1 MRRRTVLTV
10 IVGGTLST
18 AGCTGVPDAAAGGSA
33 ATETTETTETSVP
46 ENCPTTQGLDVEWPQ
61 ELDAATVESFV
72 GAYEDA
78 YYREVVVDYEP
89 ESSLDS
95 YGLSGGTDEA
105 IRVGD
110 GWQVSYTGGGGV
122 YTPTL
127 GLRAT
132 TADPPDGADV
142 VPSSEIEDD
151 LLTGLLEDAVETGE
165 ARRHIDTPGEEV
177 DRYVD
182 LLSSLSEDFEPLTGP
197 GDSDSLYVDVD
208 GTVVELTARA
218 DSFHGDYG
226 WTVWYYVD
234 ERVVRRTT
242 DGDTDPRD
250 GKLLECRRL
259 D

>member
-1 MRRRTVLTV
+1 MRRRTALTA
-10 IVGGTLST
+10 IVGGTLSI

-33 ATETTETTETSVP
+33 ATETTETPLPTD
-46 ENCPTTQGLDVEWPQ
+46 CPTTQGLDVEWP
-61 ELDAATVESFV
+61 EEFDAATVESFV
-72 GAYEDA
+72 DAYEAA

-95 YGLSGGTDEA
+95 YGLNGGTDDA

-110 GWQVSYTGGGGV
+110 GWQVSYNGGGGI

-127 GLRAT
+127 GFEAR
-132 TADPPDGADV
+132 TAQAPDGADV
-142 VPSSEIEDD
+142 VPASEIEDD
-151 LLTGLLEDAVETGE
+151 LLAGLLEDAVETGE
-165 ARRHIDTPGEEV
+165 ARRHLDTPGEEV

-208 GTVVELTARA
+208 GTVVKLTARA

-226 WTVWYYVD
+226 WTAWYYVD

-242 DGDTDPRD
+242 DEDVDPRK

>member
-1 MRRRTVLTV
+1 MRRRTVLTA

-18 AGCTGVPDAAAGGSA
+18 AGCTGVPDTAAGGST
-33 ATETTETTETSVP
+33 ATETTETTTASLP
-46 ENCPTTQGLDVEWPQ
+46 NSCPTTQGLDVEWPE

-72 GAYEDA
+72 EAYEAA

-89 ESSLDS
+89 ESTLDS
-95 YGLSGGTDEA
+95 YGLNGGTDDA
-105 IRVGD
+105 TRVGD
-110 GWQVSYTGGGGV
+110 GWQVSYNGGGGI

-132 TADPPDGADV
+132 TGDPPAGADV

-182 LLSSLSEDFEPLTGP
+182 LLSSLSDDFEPLTGP
-197 GDSDSLYVDVD
+197 GDSDSLHVDVD

-226 WTVWYYVD
+226 WTAWYYVD
-234 ERVVRRTT
+234 EQVVRRTS
-242 DGDTDPRD
+242 DEDTSPRE
-250 GKLLECRRL
+250 GTVLECRRL